1 MDDAVLQDAPDL
13 QAPSDFPAHIRIT
26 EWLERLIGSGALQT
40 GDKLPAEVDI
50 ASGLGVSRMTL
61 RQALSSLEAKGLLVR
76 KRGRWGGNFVAE
88 PRIQFDLSG
97 LPGFTEQMR
106 RLHVQAGAD
115 VLEASTL
122 RPDASVRAALQLK
135 RGAEVHEI
143 VRVRSANGE
152 PIALEESYFPADI
165 FDGLL
170 AHGLTGSLYEIMER
184 SYGRAPHSA
193 TEVLDPVMA
202 SPVQAD
208 QLGIEPGAPLMKVT
222 RTAYAVDGHPVEFA
236 YDYFRADRTRI
247 TVRTQVDSEP
257 SAEIR
262 TEPAS

>member
-26 EWLERLIGSGALQT
+26 EWLERLISSGALQT
-40 GDKLPAEVDI
+40 GDKLPAEVDV

-115 VLEASTL
+115 VLRATTL
-122 RPDASVRAALQLK
+122 RPDAGVREALQLK
-135 RGAEVHEI
+135 RGTEVHEV

-152 PIALEESYFPADI
+152 PIALEESYFPADV

-170 AHGLTGSLYEIMER
+170 AHALTGSLYEIMER

-193 TEVLDPVMA
+193 SEVLDPVMA

-208 QLGIEPGAPLMKVT
+208 LLGVDPGAPLMKVT